1 MLYTAVQYITMSET
15 EEATLTPDEVNNI
28 VAALESL
35 KMKPKADSPEDFI
48 NWMKTAAKLSEKS
61 SADVAVRQVETS
73 SVASP
78 SPQFIKISFFSGDSK
93 SDASYDVWR
102 YEVECLLN
110 ESYKPE
116 TISHAIR
123 RSLKGEASRVVM
135 HLGAGASTRSILDKL
150 DSIYG
155 TVAEREDILAEFYSA
170 RQRED
175 EECARWSC
183 RLEDIISKAQQKGL
197 VQTRECDEMLRTMFF
212 KGLRPSLKDICG
224 HLYDK
229 SSTFDSLR
237 AAVRKVEMEHQPPMK
252 KSAITKSATPKEEP
266 DDRFQSLEAK
276 INQLTTEIRGMKDRQ
291 HSYNYRPM
299 PQATQPYQRGRQNQG
314 YRGGYRQYSRGYRQ
328 YPSSQQPKDTEDVAT
343 EVRNSRVR
351 DPPTC
356 YKCGQVGHVAIGC
369 RVLVNHRRQGL
380 NFNRST
386 PGDEGLTRG
395 QRVPGNRH

>member
-15 EEATLTPDEVNNI
+15 EEATLTPDEVKNI
-28 VAALESL
+28 VSALESL

-48 NWMKTAAKLSEKS
+48 YWMKTAAKLSEKT
-61 SADVAVRQVETS
+61 SADVAGRPVETS
-73 SVASP
+73 SAASP

-291 HSYNYRPM
+291 YSYNYRPM
-299 PQATQPYQRGRQNQG
+299 PQARQPYQRGRQNQG
-314 YRGGYRQYSRGYRQ
+314 YRGGYRQY
-328 YPSSQQPKDTEDVAT
+328 PSSQQPNKDTEDAVT
-343 EVRNSRVR
+343 ELRDSRAR